1 MLLTGHLMPEIYNI
15 LLRMLYKGAK
25 RCEDQSLLHAF
36 TRQERLIQRVNVK
49 QNVVLSGKM
58 L

>member
-25 RCEDQSLLHAF
+25 RCEDPLLHAF